1 MEWNFDN
8 QRPIYTQLAEM
19 IRMCIITGIYQPGS
33 RLPSVRELANEA
45 SVNPNTMQK
54 ALSELERTELIY
66 AVRTSG
72 RFVTEDEEKI
82 ASARRELAEGEV
94 EDFLRK
100 MRDLGI
106 QKDEVIELIR
116 RAETD
121 KRSETAGASGKTGD
135 TGADSRTGDVYDE

>member
-19 IRMCIITGIYQPGS
+19 IRMCIISGIYQPGS

-54 ALSELERTELIY
+54 ALAELERTGLIY

-82 ASARRELAEGEV
+82 ASARRSLAEGEV
-94 EDFLRK
+94 EKFLRK
-100 MRDLGI
+100 MKDLGI
-106 QKDEVIELIR
+106 GRDEVIELIR
-116 RAETD
+116 R
-121 KRSETAGASGKTGD
+121 SETGGKEETV
-135 TGADSRTGDVYDE
+135 RTSDVSVSDGT

>member
-33 RLPSVRELANEA
+33 RLPAVRELANEA

-54 ALSELERTELIY
+54 ALSELEGTGLIY

-82 ASARRELAEGEV
+82 AFARRSLAEGEV
-94 EDFLRK
+94 EEFLQK
-100 MRDLGI
+100 MKDLGME
-106 QKDEVIELIR
+106 KDEIIELIR
-116 RAETD
+116 RSGTAQTD
-121 KRSETAGASGKTGD
+121 EMSGASK
-135 TGADSRTGDVYDE
+135 

>member
-54 ALSELERTELIY
+54 ALSELEGTGLIY

-82 ASARRELAEGEV
+82 AFARRSLAEGEV
-94 EDFLRK
+94 EEFLQK
-100 MRDLGI
+100 MKDLGME
-106 QKDEVIELIR
+106 KDEIIELIR
-116 RAETD
+116 RSGTAQTD
-121 KRSETAGASGKTGD
+121 EMSGASK
-135 TGADSRTGDVYDE
+135 

>member
-19 IRMCIITGIYQPGS
+19 IRMCIISGIYQPGS

-54 ALSELERTELIY
+54 ALADLERTGLIY

-82 ASARRELAEGEV
+82 ASARRSLAEGEV
-94 EDFLRK
+94 EKFLRK
-100 MRDLGI
+100 MKDLGI
-106 QKDEVIELIR
+106 GRDEVIELIR
-116 RAETD
+116 R
-121 KRSETAGASGKTGD
+121 SETGGKEETVRAS
-135 TGADSRTGDVYDE
+135 DVSVSDGTQETA

>member
-19 IRMCIITGIYQPGS
+19 IRMCIITGIYQP
-33 RLPSVRELANEA
+33 SVRELANEA

-54 ALSELERTELIY
+54 ALSELEGTGLIY

-82 ASARRELAEGEV
+82 AFARRSLAEGEV
-94 EDFLRK
+94 EEFLQK
-100 MRDLGI
+100 MKDLGME
-106 QKDEVIELIR
+106 KDEIIELIR
-116 RAETD
+116 RSGTAQTD
-121 KRSETAGASGKTGD
+121 EMSGASK
-135 TGADSRTGDVYDE
+135 